1 MAEQRDFERAWL
13 AKFSSGLDAIAG
25 EEIRSR
31 VMKGSKAL
39 SSRSSRQEVI
49 DWSKGAME
57 RLDRLVDEEK
67 RKDIMTGCACQYP
80 KSALQE
86 IREACEATRDIDL
99 AHQML
104 QEQFESLLKDSL
116 KLSDELIAEI
126 VGRGWSSA
134 GIKKGHTIIATKIPK
149 SGYLVEYMKEAD
161 PARKRQF
168 YCHCPRVR
176 EVLKTSETISRTYCY
191 CGAGFYKGIWEEI
204 LQEPVEVEVLQT
216 VLQGDDVCKIAIHL
230 ASSLD

>member
-1 MAEQRDFERAWL
+1 
-13 AKFSSGLDAIAG
+13 
-25 EEIRSR
+25 
-31 VMKGSKAL
+31 
-39 SSRSSRQEVI
+39 
-49 DWSKGAME
+49 ME
-57 RLDRLVDEEK
+57 RLDLLVDEEK

-80 KSALQE
+80 ESALQE
-86 IREACEATRDIDL
+86 IREAYEATRDIDL

-116 KLSDELIAEI
+116 KLSDELVAEI
-126 VGRGWSSA
+126 VGRGWGSA

-149 SGYLVEYMKEAD
+149 SGYLVEYMKETN

-176 EVLKTSETISRTYCY
+176 EVLKTPETISRTYCY

-204 LQEPVEVEVLQT
+204 LQEPVEVEVLKT
-216 VLQGDDVCKIAIHL
+216 VLQGDQVCKIAIYL
-230 ASSLD
+230 PSSLD

>member
-13 AKFSSGLDAIAG
+13 ERFSSGLDEIAG
-25 EEIRSR
+25 EEIRDR
-31 VMKGSKAL
+31 VMKGSEEL

-57 RLDRLVDEEK
+57 RLDRLVGEEK

-86 IREACEATRDIDL
+86 IREAYEATRDIDL

-116 KLSDELIAEI
+116 KLSDELVAEI
-126 VGRGWSSA
+126 VGRGWGSA
-134 GIKKGHTIIATKIPK
+134 GVKKGDTIIATKIPK
-149 SGYLVEYMKEAD
+149 SGYLVEYMKETD
-161 PARKRQF
+161 PARRRQY

-176 EVLKTSETISRTYCY
+176 EVLKTPETISRTYCY

-204 LQEPVEVEVLQT
+204 LREPVEVEVLET
-216 VLQGDDVCKIAIHL
+216 VLQGDKVCKVAVYL
-230 ASSLD
+230 P